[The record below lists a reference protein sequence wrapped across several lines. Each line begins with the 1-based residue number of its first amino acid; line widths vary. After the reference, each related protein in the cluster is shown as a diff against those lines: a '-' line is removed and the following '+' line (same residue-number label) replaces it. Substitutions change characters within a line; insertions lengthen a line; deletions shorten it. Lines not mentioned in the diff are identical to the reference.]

1 MENTTHS
8 LDYVAALRRRRWWLA
23 VPIALSLVIG
33 LALVRFL
40 PKQYRAEATLGVAA
54 PSVSPTLVNQSALID
69 NQERLRALTHQLL
82 SDKVLQRVVAE
93 EGLGTGE
100 AAEPYVNRMRS
111 NVKISVPDPVAR
123 TMDDARRL
131 DAFRVAYQDSDP
143 ALAQRLTNRLA
154 AVFIDENSQSRT
166 DSAEKSSAYLA
177 AERDRAHAQLVE
189 LERRLRQ
196 SKEAYVGRLPEQT
209 QANLQTLS
217 GLRQQLEV
225 NSTSLRHQQERLS
238 MIRRQLETLEQ
249 DAAKGIAVAASGN
262 AVPDRVATLERE
274 LAAARAMYTE
284 KHPEVQRL
292 DAELKTAL
300 QEAVAPPPR
309 PAVDRKARLQVDPAY
324 RQLQADRDATTLSI
338 RELEHSSAT
347 MRAQI
352 GDYQSRVEAAP
363 MVEQQL
369 ASVQREYDLAQKQY
383 ADLSAKVAN
392 ATMAESV
399 ARNRDGEQFAL
410 IYPASL
416 PTDPVSPI
424 PSRLMLFAVMGGLCI
439 GGALALG
446 REYLDSSI
454 HSTRDL
460 VDEFDVPV
468 LGEVGHVPAASR

>member
-100 AAEPYVNRMRS
+100 TAESYVNRMRG

-196 SKEAYVGRLPEQT
+196 AKEAYVGRLPEQT

-238 MIRRQLETLEQ
+238 MIQRQLETLEQ
-249 DAAKGIAVAASGN
+249 DAAKGLAVTASGN
-262 AVPDRVATLERE
+262 AVPDRVTTLERE
-274 LAAARAMYTE
+274 LATARAMYTE

-292 DAELKTAL
+292 DNELKTAL

-324 RQLQADRDATTLSI
+324 RQLQADRDATTLNI

-383 ADLSAKVAN
+383 GDLSAKVAN

-446 REYLDSSI
+446 REYLDASI

>member
-8 LDYVAALRRRRWWLA
+8 LDYVAALRRRRWWLV
-23 VPIALSLVIG
+23 VPIVAALVIG
-33 LALVRFL
+33 LALARYL

-54 PSVSPTLVNQSALID
+54 PSVSPTLVNQAALID

-82 SDKVLQRVVAE
+82 SDKVLERVVAE
-93 EGLGTGE
+93 EQLGTGE
-100 AAEPYVNRMRS
+100 DAALYVDRLRGR
-111 NVKISVPDPVAR
+111 VKISVPDPVAR

-131 DAFRVAYQDSDP
+131 DAFRVSYQDSDP
-143 ALAQRLTNRLA
+143 AVAQRLTNRLA

-166 DSAEKSSAYLA
+166 DTAERSSAYLA
-177 AERDRAHAQLVE
+177 AERDRAHAQLIE
-189 LERRLRQ
+189 LEERLRQ
-196 SKEAYVGRLPEQT
+196 AKEAYVGRLPEQT

-225 NSTSLRHQQERLS
+225 NGTSLRHQQERLS
-238 MIRRQLETLEQ
+238 MIQRQLERLEQ
-249 DAAKGIAVAASGN
+249 DAAKGLAVTTAGTL
-262 AVPDRVATLERE
+262 PDRVATLEAE
-274 LAAARAMYTE
+274 LAAARAMYTD

-292 DAELKTAL
+292 DAELKTAV
-300 QEAVAPPPR
+300 QEAVAPQPR
-309 PAVDRKARLQVDPAY
+309 PTVDGKARLQMDPAY
-324 RQLQADRDATTLSI
+324 RQLQADRDATTLVV
-338 RELEHSSAT
+338 RELEHSAAT

-352 GDYQSRVEAAP
+352 GDYQQRVEAAP

-369 ASVQREYDLAQKQY
+369 ASVQREYDLAQKLY
-383 ADLSAKVAN
+383 GDLSAKVAN
-392 ATMAESV
+392 ATMAENV

-416 PTDPVSPI
+416 PSDPVSPI
-424 PSRLMLFAVMGGLCI
+424 PSRLMLFALMGGLCI

-460 VDEFDVPV
+460 ADEFDVPV